1 MVTERE
7 IGALLC
13 ASLRTAVADAAP
25 APDPL
30 RHLRRWRWR
39 ARLRT
44 AGLFLAVVLG
54 VVAAIAVPTVL
65 LVPYR

>member
-39 ARLRT
+39 ARLRAT
-44 AGLFLAVVLG
+44 GLFLAVVLG
-54 VVAAIAVPTVL
+54 VLVAIGVPTVL
-65 LVPYR
+65 LAPHR